1 MAETVALMSL
11 KSLASNVPE
20 TVSLKEMV
28 PLYVS
33 SLFGDDNITLFDTPI
48 VVPEPVPV
56 DPLPEDPERLVPPS
70 VIGRPPPD
78 KFILDDPP
86 PVEPVLFDP
95 PPDGGWFCVPELDG
109 VGMGF
114 NEMVGTGAR
123 VSDTNVIAVAGVAPF
138 PARSLIV
145 GALSETA
152 TLPLAI
158 GLSVNV

>member
-1 MAETVALMSL
+1 M
-11 KSLASNVPE
+11 
-20 TVSLKEMV
+20 
-28 PLYVS
+28 
-33 SLFGDDNITLFDTPI
+33 
-48 VVPEPVPV
+48 
-56 DPLPEDPERLVPPS
+56 
-70 VIGRPPPD
+70 
-78 KFILDDPP
+78 
-86 PVEPVLFDP
+86 
-95 PPDGGWFCVPELDG
+95 PELDG

>member
-20 TVSLKEMV
+20 TVSLKEIV

-70 VIGRPPPD
+70 VIG
-78 KFILDDPP
+78 
-86 PVEPVLFDP
+86 
-95 PPDGGWFCVPELDG
+95 
-109 VGMGF
+109 
-114 NEMVGTGAR
+114 
-123 VSDTNVIAVAGVAPF
+123 
-138 PARSLIV
+138 
-145 GALSETA
+145 
-152 TLPLAI
+152 
-158 GLSVNV
+158 